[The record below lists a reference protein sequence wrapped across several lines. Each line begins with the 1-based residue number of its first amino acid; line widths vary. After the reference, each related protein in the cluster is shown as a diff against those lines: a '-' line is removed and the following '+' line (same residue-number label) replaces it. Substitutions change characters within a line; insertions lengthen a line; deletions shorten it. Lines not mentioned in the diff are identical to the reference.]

1 MQGSIAFD
9 GTLSGSIAGGGGGG
23 SEVTI
28 TPTLTSGTKIAD
40 YEINSTPGELY
51 APTPESLTAAAP
63 LDITSGVISIDLSG
77 YQEKLTA
84 GSYITIDSDNV
95 ISCSPPI
102 SVVWYTPEPDVQ
114 QDVLIG
120 KFRVN
125 DVIQNVYAPAGGS
138 SWDYSTSEVDTGQK
152 WIDGKTIYA
161 KVIEIN
167 NFSASSPDM
176 GIYYGSVDFNS
187 YIPGCDII
195 WPLTDM
201 SYIVLTDGT
210 TRFCVWIDQ
219 QGKAGAAHSG
229 AVYFSVARTG
239 NLKLAVKYT
248 KA

>member
-40 YEINSTPGELY
+40 YEIDSTPGELY

-84 GSYITIDSDNV
+84 GSYITIDSDNE

-152 WIDGKTIYA
+152 WIDGKTIYC
-161 KVIEIN
+161 KVINQSAGAGETVITIN
-167 NFSASSPDM
+167 GADNILPTTCYKVSDGNNEYALM
-176 GIYYGSVDFNS
+176 NS
-187 YIPGCDII
+187 YYNNNNDYVRV
-195 WPLTDM
+195 
-201 SYIVLTDGT
+201 YIYNNEIHLNLGSAT
-210 TRFCVWIDQ
+210 
-219 QGKAGAAHSG
+219 
-229 AVYFSVARTG
+229 AVYYNNAKIIAF
-239 NLKLAVKYT
+239 YT
-248 KA
+248 KS